1 MDKKLEPVGIRFNQ
15 SVREALQEIAL
26 LEDKTFSEMVDKAC
40 KKYIWDYAFDHP
52 ACREKFTRIDSNG
65 QSNNGSTT

>member
-1 MDKKLEPVGIRFNQ
+1 MDKKGDPIGIRFKQ

-26 LEDKTFSEMVDKAC
+26 LEDKTFSEIVEKAS

-52 ACREKFTRIDSNG
+52 DFNPKFTRFDSNG
-65 QSNNGSTT
+65 QSNDGRTS